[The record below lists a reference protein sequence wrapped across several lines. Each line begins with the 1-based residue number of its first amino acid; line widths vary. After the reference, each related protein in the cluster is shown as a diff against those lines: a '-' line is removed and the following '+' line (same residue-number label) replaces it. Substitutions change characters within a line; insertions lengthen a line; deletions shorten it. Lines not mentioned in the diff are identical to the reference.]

1 MLKWYRGALT
11 RATVSVL
18 ITVVP
23 PVTILVTE
31 FPVNVHVASAFDW
44 PLPSKYEWI
53 DAREVDDDGMPKGLA
68 VPVLVP
74 VGAKTQDDFAG
85 LAHYEP
91 LTRDTGLFLQI
102 AALKPEREL
111 IVEFALKFGPLTL
124 DGIWMPQDVD
134 VPPSPNSPRLR
145 PHKSRIDD
153 SLGYVASVYS
163 KQRLLQHG
171 GVIGDSLD
179 RWKRLIDRLGDLVHA
194 WNTLQSSNVDQIAS
208 VFPNRKRHG
217 KDELQLRSRDDK
229 LIMAV
234 DLGEV
239 PSKPKLKASA
249 KRLLLLAINE
259 HLQGKFGF
267 GLTVN
272 DSADRSWFSIH
283 PKSLEAAI
291 WLQFAQA
298 ALGNKEF
305 RECEACGTPFEVS
318 LDAFRTNRT
327 LCSSPCKARAHRMR
341 RSKAL
346 AMAAEGKTAKQIAKQ
361 VNSKLETIEKWL
373 EEREDE

>member
-1 MLKWYRGALT
+1 M
-11 RATVSVL
+11 
-18 ITVVP
+18 
-23 PVTILVTE
+23 
-31 FPVNVHVASAFDW
+31 NVHVASAFSW
-44 PLPSKYEWI
+44 PLPCEYEWI
-53 DAREVDDDGMPKGLA
+53 DAREVDDDGNPIGRD

-74 VGAKTQDDFAG
+74 RGAPARGDFTG

-102 AALKPEREL
+102 AALKPEREA
-111 IVEFALKFGPLTL
+111 IIEFAAKFGPLSL
-124 DGIWMPQDVD
+124 DGIWVPQDVEI
-134 VPPSPNSPRLR
+134 PPSPNSPTLR
-145 PHKSRIDD
+145 PRKSRIDD

-179 RWKRLIDRLGDLVHA
+179 QWRRLIDRLGDLVHA

-208 VFPNRKRHG
+208 LFPNRKRHG

-234 DLGEV
+234 DLQEV

-272 DSADRSWFSIH
+272 DSTDRSWFSIH

-327 LCSSPCKARAHRMR
+327 LCSSACKARAHRMR
-341 RSKAL
+341 RAETLAL
-346 AMAAEGKTAKQIAKQ
+346 AAEGRTAKQIAKK
-361 VNSKLETIEKWL
+361 VGSKLETIQKWL
-373 EEREDE
+373 DEREDE